1 MNHHTRGEITLLLDG
16 WSNGDAAAVDQ
27 LVPLVYGDLRRIAQ
41 HQLGKER
48 PDHTLQPTALINEVF
63 LRLLGQ
69 NSLHWES
76 RDYFFG
82 AAAKLMRR
90 ILVDSVRRRRADKR
104 GDPLA
109 RVDLAEANQ
118 AAIGYNFE
126 FLALDEAL
134 DRLAVI
140 DPKLAHI
147 VELRFFGGLEVDEIA
162 QLLGVSTATVKR
174 EWASAKAWLRHQLT
188 KVYGT

>member
-1 MNHHTRGEITLLLDG
+1 VLLDD
-16 WSNGDAAAVDQ
+16 WSNGDASAIDQ
-27 LVPLVYGDLRRIAQ
+27 LIPLVYDDLRRIAL

-63 LRLLGQ
+63 LRLLRQ

-118 AAIGYNFE
+118 VAGGYNFE

-134 DRLAVI
+134 DRLAAI

-188 KVYGT
+188 KV